1 MERACSSP
9 GRDLAA
15 LPLSPFAVTPVIR
28 LCQDFGGLCI
38 IDINGRYLMY
48 LVVVHVTGLKVL
60 FSNSLLL
67 AIGTIVDGID
77 ILDLSVVAE
86 SGARAFEAVL
96 HLSSGSDWS
105 CTSTRGDQSPQE
117 LRLPQGISNQK
128 PLCVD
133 SNLEAWSES

>member
-1 MERACSSP
+1 
-9 GRDLAA
+9 
-15 LPLSPFAVTPVIR
+15 
-28 LCQDFGGLCI
+28 
-38 IDINGRYLMY
+38 MY